1 MLYAFSD
8 KLENIECVFAVLA
21 YRAASQKY
29 DVLYVGETKNL
40 GDTLTK
46 HPRRED
52 WLMAC
57 ATHVFAHPT
66 HTSRENRRE
75 IARPIISD
83 FAPPFNNKHTS
94 AA

>member
-8 KLENIECVFAVLA
+8 KLGNIECVFAVLA
-21 YRAASQKY
+21 YRITSQKY

-40 GDTLTK
+40 GDTLTS

-52 WLMAC
+52 WLMAS
-57 ATHVFAHPT
+57 ATHVFVHPT
-66 HTSRENRRE
+66 RTSREHRRE
-75 IARPIISD
+75 IARPIITD
-83 FAPPFNNKHTS
+83 FAPPFNNKNTS